1 MSDDVLRP
9 PGPTELDFMA
19 LLDAEIAKVIASRP
33 HPTNPGTTFA
43 RDPELDPNQGERLLR
58 RVTQRARVPGG
69 HRAGL
74 TLTLTLTLTLPLTLA
89 LTLPLVGARAQ
100 G

>member
-1 MSDDVLRP
+1 VLRP

-19 LLDAEIAKVIASRP
+19 LLDAEIAKVVASHP
-33 HPTNPGTTFA
+33 HPDPGPTCN

-58 RVTQRARVPGG
+58 RAAQRARVPGG